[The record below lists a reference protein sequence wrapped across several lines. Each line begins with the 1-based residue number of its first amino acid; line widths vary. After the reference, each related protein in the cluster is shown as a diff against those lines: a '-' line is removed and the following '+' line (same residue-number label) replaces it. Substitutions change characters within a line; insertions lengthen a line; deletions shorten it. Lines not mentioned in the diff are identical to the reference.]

1 MRESDVRPVEPLN
14 LGWIFRPERAD
25 DVGEHAGKQVRFVAR
40 TTDESGQVELVLT
53 DGTRV
58 RAYRHEVVP
67 G

>member
-1 MRESDVRPVEPLN
+1 MRSVEPVSV
-14 LGWIFRPERAD
+14 GWVFRPERAD
-25 DVGEHAGKQVRFVAR
+25 NVEEHAGQQVRSVGSAV
-40 TTDESGQVELVLT
+40 DEDGRVEVVLS

>member
-1 MRESDVRPVEPLN
+1 MRSVEPVS

-25 DVGEHAGKQVRFVAR
+25 NIGEHAGKPVRFAG
-40 TTDESGQVELVLT
+40 TTADESGQVELVLT